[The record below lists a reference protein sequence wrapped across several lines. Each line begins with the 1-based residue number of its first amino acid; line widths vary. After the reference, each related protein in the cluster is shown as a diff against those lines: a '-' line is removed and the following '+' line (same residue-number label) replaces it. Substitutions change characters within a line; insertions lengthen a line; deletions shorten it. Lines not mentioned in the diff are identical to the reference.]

1 MAARLSEAHKRAA
14 RCAHYAIVR
23 NRTMLG
29 VNAVANGRV
38 LLSDS
43 SVGLNLSVD
52 AILEGIGE
60 GFFALGPDWRFV
72 AFNRAA
78 EDLFGLKRSD
88 VLGRL
93 IWEVSPRIVGTEF
106 ERRYRRVMIERVRQ
120 EFESYTVL
128 RADRFHEIRAFP
140 LGDGIGVSFRDATAR
155 RQAIEA
161 LREREAEL
169 ARVQRIGG
177 VGGVQVD
184 LRGDFRGRRSPEYLR
199 LHGLP
204 SNRVNESHTE
214 WLDRIHPEDRPGVE
228 KNFLD
233 AISGEDT
240 TYQVEY
246 RIIRPNDGKVRWI
259 RAVAE
264 IERDEQGAAITLIGA
279 HLDITERKEA
289 EQQTIEREQQLAA
302 LADALPLL
310 ISYVDRE
317 QRYRFVNKTY
327 GDWFERPLNEI
338 LGKTL
343 EEVLG
348 AAMYEARLPFIE
360 RALAG
365 ETLSYEV
372 DFPRSSGVVVTQAL
386 HAPHRDA
393 AGDVSGFYAVVQ
405 DITDRKFAE
414 KALSESEE
422 RFRSIA
428 NSAPVPIW
436 VSRLDGGRAFVN
448 YAYQEFLGLPFEECL
463 NYDWRKSLHPDDLA
477 RILHEQRV
485 GEGSRR
491 PFVLEARY
499 RRKDGAWRWLRSESQ
514 PRWGPAGEHIGFIG
528 VAHDITIWKEAEQ
541 KLAQIN
547 ETLERRVE
555 ERTRELHAAEEKL
568 RHAQKMEAVGQLTGG
583 IAHDFNNLLT
593 GIISALDLIRRRIGA
608 GRLDDLDRFMDAASN
623 SATRAAALTH
633 RLLAFARRQP
643 LDPKTTDVNKLISS
657 VEDLLRRT
665 LGEQIVLRTNFT
677 EALWPAFVDP
687 NQLESAILN
696 LAINARDAMPG
707 GGELTLTTS
716 NTNLVETDSQARST
730 VPGAFVAVSVSD
742 TGLGMTPEVLARAF
756 DPFFTTKPIGQ
767 GTGLGLSMIYG
778 FVTQSDGHIRIKS
791 QVGQGTTIQ
800 LYFPRSLTTA
810 KTGAGGYMD
819 AAPAGKGETILVVE
833 DEPAVRLLVGE
844 LLAEFGYQT
853 IEAFDASS
861 AMEILRSNKAIDMMI
876 TDIGLPGVD
885 GVQLAGVAR
894 EIRRGLKILLMTGY
908 AEKAAQRSSFLEEKA
923 PLIAKPFTAEAF
935 GKQIHD
941 ILRR

>member
-1 MAARLSEAHKRAA
+1 M
-14 RCAHYAIVR
+14 
-23 NRTMLG
+23 
-29 VNAVANGRV
+29 
-38 LLSDS
+38 SDFS
-43 SVGLNLSVD
+43 SDGLNLSVD

-60 GFFALGPDWRFV
+60 GFFALGSDWRFV

-78 EDLFGLKRSD
+78 EDLFGLKRGD

-93 IWEVSPRIVGTEF
+93 IWDVSPGIVGSEF
-106 ERRYRRVMIERVRQ
+106 ERRYRRVMTERVRQ
-120 EFESYTVL
+120 EFEAYTTL
-128 RADRFHEIRAFP
+128 RPDRFHEVRAFP
-140 LGDGIGVSFRDATAR
+140 LGEGIGVSFRDATAR
-155 RQAIEA
+155 HQAIEA

-177 VGGVQVD
+177 IGGMEVD
-184 LRGDFRGRRSPEYLR
+184 LRRDFRGRRSPEYLR

-204 SNRVNESHTE
+204 PSRAIEDHTE
-214 WLDRIHPEDRPGVE
+214 WLDRIHPEDRVWVE
-228 KNFLD
+228 KNFFNAVAGD
-233 AISGEDT
+233 DT
-240 TYQVEY
+240 TYQAEY
-246 RIIRPNDGKVRWI
+246 RIVRPSDGKVRWI

-264 IERDEQGAAITLIGA
+264 IERDASGVAQKLVGA

-289 EQQTIEREQQLAA
+289 EQDAVEREQQLVA

-310 ISYVDRE
+310 ISYVDKE
-317 QRYRFVNKTY
+317 QRYRFVNKAY
-327 GDWFERPLNEI
+327 GEWFERPLNEI
-338 LGKTL
+338 IGKTL
-343 EEVLG
+343 DEVMG
-348 AAMYEARLPFIE
+348 AAMHEARRPFIE

-372 DFPRSSGVVVTQAL
+372 DFPRSSGVVVTQVL
-386 HAPHRDA
+386 HAPQRDA
-393 AGDVSGFYAVVQ
+393 GGEVSGFYAVVQ
-405 DITDRKFAE
+405 DVTDRKLVE

-436 VSRLDGGRAFVN
+436 VSRLDGRRAFVN
-448 YAYQEFLGLPFEECL
+448 YAYQEFLGLPFEESL
-463 NYDWRKSLHPDDLA
+463 NYDWRKSLHPDDLT

-491 PFVLEARY
+491 PFVLEAQY
-499 RRKDGAWRWLRSESQ
+499 QRKDGAWRWLRSESQ
-514 PRWGPAGEHIGFIG
+514 PRWGPTGEHIGFIG

-547 ETLERRVE
+547 ETLERNVE

-593 GIISALDLIRRRIGA
+593 GIISAIDLIRRRIAA
-608 GRLDDLDRFMDAASN
+608 GRLDELDRFMDAASN

-643 LDPKTTDVNKLISS
+643 LDPKTTDVNKLILS
-657 VEDLLRRT
+657 VEDLLHRT
-665 LGEQIVLRTNFT
+665 LGEQIVLKTVFA
-677 EALWPAFVDP
+677 EDLWQAFVDP

-696 LAINARDAMPG
+696 LAINARDAMPR
-707 GGELTLTTS
+707 GGELALTTS
-716 NTNLVETDSQARST
+716 NANLVESDSQERST
-730 VPGAFVAVSVSD
+730 ITGEFVAVTVTD
-742 TGLGMTPEVLARAF
+742 TGVGMTPEVQARAF

-778 FVTQSDGHIRIKS
+778 FVTQSDGYIRIRS
-791 QVGQGTTIQ
+791 EVGQGTTIQ
-800 LYFPRSLTTA
+800 LYFPRGETTA
-810 KTGAGGYMD
+810 AADSSRHID
-819 AAPAGKGETILVVE
+819 ATPSGKGETILVVE

-844 LLAEFGYQT
+844 LLAEYGYQT
-853 IEAFDASS
+853 IEAFDAVS
-861 AMEILRSNKAIDMMI
+861 AMEVLRSEKIIDMMI

-885 GVQLAGVAR
+885 GVQLARTAR
-894 EIRRGLKILLMTGY
+894 EIRRDLKILLMTGY
-908 AEKAAQRSSFLEEKA
+908 AEKAAQRSSFLEDKT
-923 PLIAKPFTAEAF
+923 PLIAKPFTSEAF

-941 ILRR
+941 ILRP